1 MAKAREITG
10 LDCSRKSLAWA
21 SKVLLTRFDE
31 MAGFRQAA
39 LGFAEIK
46 GVHDMRVATR
56 RLRSALRDI
65 GPFLHKDTLKPVKK
79 ELKNISD
86 ALGEVRD
93 RDVAIRALEKLAEEA
108 ESDTVKTGIRQL
120 IDGKTEERNAA
131 RTELTAVIT
140 AENIDGLRKTFA
152 VALKE
157 VLRGRDRIS
166 FSDAA
171 VRAVAANLDD
181 MLGLGPAI
189 YKPFKRKR
197 LHKLRIAAKRLRYS
211 LELLALCR
219 GSDAKSLA
227 KEISRL
233 QDFLG
238 ELHDC
243 DIWID
248 DLGAR
253 LVERPDDDAR
263 PAAKWL
269 LPLFVRKQ
277 NKEYLSALGLWE
289 EWHSD
294 DLAGRIRETIDPVKK

>member
-1 MAKAREITG
+1 MAKPREIAG
-10 LDCSRKSLAWA
+10 LDCSRKSLAWV

-31 MAGFRQAA
+31 MAEFRHAA

-46 GVHDMRVATR
+46 GVHDMRVAAR

-65 GPFLHKDTLKPVKK
+65 EPFLHKDPLKPVKK
-79 ELKNISD
+79 ELKKISD

-93 RDVAIRALEKLAEEA
+93 RDVAIGALEKLAEEA
-108 ESDTVKTGIRQL
+108 ESDTVKTGIGQL
-120 IDGKTEERNAA
+120 INGKTEERNAA

-140 AENIDGLRKTFA
+140 AENIDGLRQTLA
-152 VALKE
+152 AALKE
-157 VLRGRDRIS
+157 ALRGRDRIS
-166 FSDAA
+166 FNDAA
-171 VRAVAANLDD
+171 TRAVAANLDE
-181 MLGLGPAI
+181 MLALGPRL
-189 YKPFKRKR
+189 YKPFKRNG

-211 LELLALCR
+211 LELLALCC
-219 GSDAKSLA
+219 GSEAKSRA
-227 KEISRL
+227 KEIGRM

-253 LVERPDDDAR
+253 LVDTPDDA
-263 PAAKWL
+263 AAKWL

-277 NKEYLSALGLWE
+277 NKEYLSAFALWE
-289 EWHSD
+289 EWETNE
-294 DLAGRIRETIDPVKK
+294 LAGRIRETISPIKK

>member
-1 MAKAREITG
+1 MAKPREING
-10 LDCSRKSLAWA
+10 LNCSRKSLAWA

-31 MAGFRQAA
+31 MAEFRHPA

-65 GPFLHKDTLKPVKK
+65 EPFLHNEPLKPVKK
-79 ELKNISD
+79 ELKKISD

-93 RDVAIRALEKLAEEA
+93 RDVAILALNKLSEET
-108 ESDTVKTGIRQL
+108 EDEVVKTGIGQL
-120 IDGKTEERNAA
+120 IKEKTGERNAA

-140 AENIDGLRKTFA
+140 AENIDGLRKTFTA
-152 VALKE
+152 ALKE
-157 VLRGRDRIS
+157 ALRGRDRIS
-166 FSDAA
+166 FNDAA
-171 VRAVAANLDD
+171 GRSVAANLDD
-181 MLGLGPAI
+181 MLELAPRL
-189 YKPFKRKR
+189 YKPFKRNG

-219 GSDAKSLA
+219 GSEAKSLA
-227 KEISRL
+227 KEISQI

-253 LVERPDDDAR
+253 LVDGPDDQAS
-263 PAAKWL
+263 KWL
-269 LPLFVRKQ
+269 LPLFVRTQ
-277 NKEYLSALGLWE
+277 NKEYLSALELWE
-289 EWHSD
+289 EWESN
-294 DLAGRIRETIDPVKK
+294 DLAGRIREMTDPVQK

>member
-1 MAKAREITG
+1 MAKPREITG
-10 LDCSRKSLAWA
+10 LDCSGKSLAWA

-31 MAGFRQAA
+31 MAGFRHAA

-46 GVHDMRVATR
+46 GVHDMRVASR

-65 GPFLHKDTLKPVKK
+65 GPFLQKEPIEPVKK
-79 ELKNISD
+79 ELKKISD

-93 RDVAIRALEKLAEEA
+93 RDVAIGALENLSDEA
-108 ESDTVKTGIRQL
+108 EDEAVRAGIDQLTDEKTG
-120 IDGKTEERNAA
+120 ERNAA
-131 RTELTAVIT
+131 RAELTAVIT
-140 AENIDGLRKTFA
+140 AENIDGLRVTFTA
-152 VALKE
+152 ALKE
-157 VLRGRDRIS
+157 ALRGRDRIS
-166 FSDAA
+166 FNEAA
-171 VRAVAANLDD
+171 GRAVAANLDD
-181 MLGLGPAI
+181 TLDLGPTI

-219 GSDAKSLA
+219 GSDAKSVA
-227 KEISRL
+227 KEISRM

-238 ELHDC
+238 EVHDC

-253 LVERPDDDAR
+253 LIDGPDD

-277 NKEYLSALGLWE
+277 HKEYLSALELWE
-289 EWHSD
+289 EWQSS
-294 DLAGRIRETIDPVKK
+294 DLAGRVRETIVPVRK